1 MEQII
6 SKEEPN
12 KIMKVKGE
20 IRGVAIKGEMEF
32 ILKEEGKEGLK
43 KLEDQMAELGY
54 PIKYKEIKPMTF
66 YPLNLY
72 GAIQLVVKSLFNFDN
87 KKFQEMGAFEAKI
100 SLIARLFMKFFF
112 SSEKMIREAPK
123 MWKRYLTIGDLK
135 VIETNEEKKYLI
147 LRIENF
153 RFHLIHCQILKGFIS
168 TIIQM
173 IVNSKVSCEETKC
186 VYEGDEYHEFLL
198 KW

>member
-6 SKEEPN
+6 LKEELEELM
-12 KIMKVKGE
+12 KIKGE

-43 KLEDQMAELGY
+43 RLEDQIADLGY

-72 GAIQLVVKSLFNFDN
+72 GVVQLVIKSLFNFDN

-100 SLIARLFMKFFF
+100 SLIARLFLKFFF
-112 SSEKMIREAPK
+112 SSERMIREAPR
-123 MWKRYLTIGDLK
+123 MRKRYLTVGELE
-135 VIETNEEKKYLI
+135 VIEAEEEKKYII

-153 RFHLIHCQILKGFIS
+153 RFHPIHCQILKGFIS

-198 KW
+198 RW

>member
-153 RFHLIHCQILKGFIS
+153 RFHLIHC
-168 TIIQM
+168 
-173 IVNSKVSCEETKC
+173 
-186 VYEGDEYHEFLL
+186 
-198 KW
+198 